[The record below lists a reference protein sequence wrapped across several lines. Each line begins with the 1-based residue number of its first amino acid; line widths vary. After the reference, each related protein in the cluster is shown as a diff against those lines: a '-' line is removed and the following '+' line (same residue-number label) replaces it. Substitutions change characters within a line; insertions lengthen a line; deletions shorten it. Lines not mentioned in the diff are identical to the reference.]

1 MSVGVKLATSL
12 GSIGSM
18 LDIDVDEL
26 MLHEI
31 SLYKLYPQQLFAH
44 FWGQCLH
51 LFHVGRSK
59 D

>member
-1 MSVGVKLATSL
+1 VSVGVKLAASL

-18 LDIDVDEL
+18 LDIGVDEL

-31 SLYKLYPQQLFAH
+31 SLYPQQLFAH

-51 LFHVGRSK
+51 LFRVGRSK